1 MELFPAHV
9 CLVSLHMFCGPAWF
23 CIEPC
28 STVLQCS
35 FVHQKEHEEWTHCQT
50 QKGRRPEV
58 DGGGGIFSVSRF
70 YHHAAKFGL
79 GTFLTSVVG
88 PLYFFF
94 FLLLL
99 VPNKTGAVRN
109 HCLFLF
115 MAAGREPQEDPSVAT
130 YLTAISVA
138 TCKPFS
144 SKLKGR
150 NVPK

>member
-1 MELFPAHV
+1 MQHG
-9 CLVSLHMFCGPAWF
+9 ST
-23 CIEPC
+23 C
-28 STVLQCS
+28 SS
-35 FVHQKEHEEWTHCQT
+35 VHQKEHEEWTHCQT
-50 QKGRRPEV
+50 QKGRRTEV
-58 DGGGGIFSVSRF
+58 DEGGGIFSVSRF

-88 PLYFFF
+88 PIYFFL
-94 FLLLL
+94 LLLL
-99 VPNKTGAVRN
+99 VPNKTGAARN

-115 MAAGREPQEDPSVAT
+115 MAVGREPQEDPSVAT

-150 NVPK
+150 KEGRQVPK